1 MLKDS
6 VYSVVGKKCPQC
18 HQSDVF
24 KSNAVFNLKTFDKM
38 NESCSCCGMK
48 YEKEPGYFYGAM
60 YVSYAL
66 VVGWF
71 VLTFIIDSFIV
82 KSQTWQYLTFF
93 VSTIIVMM
101 PLTFRT
107 SRLIWLNLFVKYDP
121 SKTIYHHSIKQ

>member
-1 MLKDS
+1 
-6 VYSVVGKKCPQC
+6 
-18 HQSDVF
+18 
-24 KSNAVFNLKTFDKM
+24 M